1 MSASTTQSGPTL
13 ADLGPQPLLLVED
26 DAPLRQMLS
35 WDLTDLGYDVGA
47 AAGCAEARRLVG
59 RYPFRFALID
69 VRLPDGD
76 GRELAA
82 ELTACYPALHV
93 VLMSGDH
100 VTHPPARPEQR
111 IHAFLTK
118 PVDIGIIHRLF
129 TAAVGMLRPVD
140 RERQPVWA

>member
-1 MSASTTQSGPTL
+1 MSTSTPQTERRL
-13 ADLGPQPLLLVED
+13 LGQRQPLLLVED

-35 WDLTDLGYDVGA
+35 WDLADLGYDVSA
-47 AAGCAEARRLVG
+47 AVGCVEARRLVG
-59 RYPFRFALID
+59 RTPFRFALID

-76 GRELAA
+76 GRDLAA
-82 ELTACYPALHV
+82 ELTACSPALHV

-100 VTHPPARPEQR
+100 AAHPAAQPEQR

-129 TAAVGMLRPVD
+129 TAAVGMLRPVALQ
-140 RERQPVWA
+140 RPTVFA